1 MIWLTFALALAAAV
15 CMKMIEDRHES
26 SPEQKEKAR
35 VSNWRSIQEGWTLIW
50 KQPSIRAIHVIYVLE
65 TMAGVIWIAATIYV
79 YVADVLQ
86 REEAWWGYINA
97 SFFLGLMLGGLF
109 GMRGAGLIDRNIRKF
124 VICSSFGI
132 SIMTFGFD

>member
-1 MIWLTFALALAAAV
+1 MIWLTFALALATAV

-79 YVADVLQ
+79 YVADVRKGKRHGGDISTQAFPGTYAGRTVWHERRRADRPQHPQVRHLL
-86 REEAWWGYINA
+86 
-97 SFFLGLMLGGLF
+97 FLRHQYHDVRF
-109 GMRGAGLIDRNIRKF
+109 
-124 VICSSFGI
+124 
-132 SIMTFGFD
+132 

>member
-1 MIWLTFALALAAAV
+1 MNPLRNRKRRRAFRIGVPF
-15 CMKMIEDRHES
+15 R
-26 SPEQKEKAR
+26 KAD
-35 VSNWRSIQEGWTLIW
+35 THL
-50 KQPSIRAIHVIYVLE
+50 KQPSIRAIHDLCIE